1 MEPIRF
7 EDPRHKK
14 IVQLVKDSF
23 QLSYKYVEP
32 RYKKWEE
39 ADQMD
44 RSYIDPSAV
53 DEKGKKLNPFD
64 RTVFVPMSRAIKDT
78 ILTYFHNVFLGNRPF
93 IPIDG
98 RGPEDVKPAKMQEII
113 LDYQLEQ
120 QNIHLLFFTFINDI
134 LKYGF
139 GNVKTTYGRVW
150 KWISRMQ
157 PIVRNFPFNHT
168 EYERAKEQILTY
180 EGPILATGDAY
191 RSFHD
196 PRVPVGHIRTGQFMG
211 WVLKRSLFYLKKMEG
226 NPYFNLEYLRQ
237 IGKEEI
243 FKDDMSG
250 GRSRWESLGLTD
262 PENTVTEE
270 HLDKMNPSYTLREI
284 AIELVP
290 RKYGLSESNRPEIW
304 WLTTANNQLLIR
316 ADQMIF
322 DHQSLPA
329 VAGEYDHDG
338 YSLFT
343 PGFYE
348 SIKGLQDLLNWIYNS
363 HIDNV
368 RRAVNIRSV
377 VDPEYI
383 RIRDILNSNPAQ
395 VIRMRKS
402 LPEEVRS
409 IDAIFKQ
416 LPVVDVTRGH
426 LQDAQLIGDLMQRQ
440 AHTPDTLQGIESEVK
455 RTATEISKLASSGVN
470 ILQTLATVIWA
481 QAIKP
486 LAEMCVQ
493 NNQQL
498 LSQRRYY
505 RIIGDYAKDL
515 IKADPLY
522 AGGQIPAI
530 QAGPED
536 IQGNFDFPIRD
547 VNLPIKPSDNAEVW
561 ADVFKAASS
570 NIIIAQRIDI
580 FWIFKQM
587 CESLGIKN
595 IDDARID
602 QMQLPRFNVMP
613 DQQIENRVQAG
624 DLVPMNTTVQ

>member
-1 MEPIRF
+1 MEQIRL

-14 IVQLVKDSF
+14 IIELVKNSF
-23 QLSYKYVEP
+23 QLSYKYAEG

-39 ADQMD
+39 ADNMD
-44 RSYIDPSAV
+44 RSFVDTSAV
-53 DEKGKKLNPFD
+53 DDKGKKLNPFD

-78 ILTYFHNVFLGNRPF
+78 ILTYFHNVFLGSRPF

-98 RGPEDVKPAKMQEII
+98 RGPEDVKPAKIQEII

-120 QNIHLLFFTFINDI
+120 QNMHLVGYRFLNDLI
-134 LKYGF
+134 KYGY
-139 GNVKTTYGRVW
+139 GNIKTTYGRIW
-150 KWISRMQ
+150 KWITRMQ
-157 PIVRNFPFNHT
+157 PTMRTFPFPHT
-168 EYERAKEQILTY
+168 EHERVKEQILSY
-180 EGPILATGDAY
+180 EGPILATGDVY

-196 PRVPVGHIRTGQFMG
+196 PRVPVGDIRSGQFMG
-211 WVLKRSLFYLKKMEG
+211 WVLKRAFYYLKKMEG

-237 IGKEEI
+237 IGREEI
-243 FKDDMSG
+243 FKDELSG
-250 GRSRWESLGLTD
+250 GRSRWESMGLTD

-270 HLDKMNPSYTLREI
+270 QLDKMNPSYTMREL
-284 AIELVP
+284 AIELIP

-304 WLTTANNQLLIR
+304 WLTTVNNQLLIR

-322 DHQSLPA
+322 DHQTLPV
-329 VAGEYDHDG
+329 VAGEYDYDG
-338 YSLFT
+338 YSLYT

-348 SIKGLQDLLNWIYNS
+348 GIKGLQDLLNWIYNS

-368 RRAVNIRSV
+368 RRAVNIRSII
-377 VDPEYI
+377 DPEYI
-383 RIRDILNSNPAQ
+383 RIRDLLQSNPAQ
-395 VIRMRKS
+395 VIRMRRS
-402 LPEEVRS
+402 IAEEGRS
-409 IDAIFKQ
+409 IDSIFKQ

-440 AHTPDTLQGIESEVK
+440 AHTPDTLQGVETDIK

-498 LSQRRYY
+498 LSQRRFY
-505 RIIGDYAKDL
+505 RIIGEYAKDL
-515 IKADPLY
+515 IQVDPTY
-522 AGGQIPAI
+522 AGGNIPAI

-536 IQGNFDFPIRD
+536 IQGLFDFPIRD
-547 VNLPIKPSDNAEVW
+547 VNLPMKPSDNAEVW
-561 ADVFKAASS
+561 ADVFKASSS
-570 NIIIAQRIDI
+570 NPIISQQIDV
-580 FWIFKQM
+580 FWIFKQL

-595 IDDARID
+595 IDDARI
-602 QMQLPRFNVMP
+602 QIGNANINYNVLP
-613 DQQIENRVQAG
+613 DQQIQNRVQAG
-624 DLVPMNTTVQ
+624 DLMPIPMQ